1 MHEHVTVHPSN
12 IFKLYTIPGVLRVFY
27 YNSSAKLTST
37 CWPLYWDMSRISTR
51 ILSMHLEL
59 EHVKMTAF
67 YDPDCVTACIRTSCK
82 MNKIWLN
89 HGTLNAWAGKLAI
102 HLHLNW
108 SFWWMPHLKEVWRS
122 CVLNLFCSPGTHS
135 GVPYPASNEHQYA
148 RKLTNWQV
156 FYIIRQ
162 KLFQLCYLWKIPNQ
176 A

>member
-1 MHEHVTVHPSN
+1 
-12 IFKLYTIPGVLRVFY
+12 
-27 YNSSAKLTST
+27 
-37 CWPLYWDMSRISTR
+37 MSRISTR

-148 RKLTNWQV
+148 RKLTINGSFISLDKIYSSFV
-156 FYIIRQ
+156 IPGE
-162 KLFQLCYLWKIPNQ
+162 FQTKPNQ
-176 A
+176 PLNPNQPTLTNPNQP